1 MRIDRFAER
10 IKTASLKEQ
19 RLITVSRF
27 ILVLAL
33 CSLFLTPTRA
43 QSNVTYTLKVGTTG
57 KVALLD
63 TFPEVFAAEKVNIC
77 LDRLR
82 LLDRDAVRPA
92 SPVRPSSG
100 LLDSLD
106 FVFADGP
113 DEALW
118 AWGDSVYSYTDEAN
132 IAWALW
138 RNKKEIKN
146 RTQRVLVANAR
157 NAFEEY
163 VRQRTD
169 TSSHSTAWLG
179 WLLAGLLLMAG
190 IIYAI
195 TIVVQRRK
203 EKDLS
208 SVEQETLRRKRM
220 GLRRHY
226 GSQLYLWLLLLVLYA
241 PIALIAV
248 FSFTKSKILGNWTGF
263 SFDLYVNLFSG
274 RADAGLNS
282 AIWYTL
288 IIALIAAV
296 FSTLLGTLAAI
307 GIYNMRAR
315 QRKVVSFL
323 NSVPM
328 INPDIITGISLFL
341 LFVALGMSQGLATV
355 CIAHVVFCTPY
366 VVLSVLPRL
375 SRMNPNTYE
384 AALDLG
390 ATPAQA
396 LRMVMLPEL
405 WPGMLSGFIL
415 ALTLS
420 VDDFGVTFFTKG
432 SGGLETLS
440 TFIYSDARKGG
451 LTPELRPLFTLI
463 LLVMLIALIII
474 NIRKNKQQEK

>member
-1 MRIDRFAER
+1 MRRG
-10 IKTASLKEQ
+10 
-19 RLITVSRF
+19 
-27 ILVLAL
+27 LVIGYCLLVIGLSA
-33 CSLFLTPTRA
+33 FA
-43 QSNVTYTLKVGTTG
+43 QSNLTYTVNVGTTG
-57 KVALLD
+57 EVKLLAD
-63 TFPEVFAAEKVNIC
+63 FPESYSGEKVNIT
-77 LDRLR
+77 LGPLTLIDPYADRAQTSALT
-82 LLDRDAVRPA
+82 A
-92 SPVRPSSG
+92 
-100 LLDSLD
+100 SLD
-106 FVFADGP
+106 FAFTNESTDAMR
-113 DEALW
+113 
-118 AWGDSVYSYTDEAN
+118 AWGDSVYSYTDETDTRW
-132 IAWALW
+132 IVW
-138 RNKKEIKN
+138 RNRKEIKN
-146 RTQRVLVANAR
+146 RGQRVLVQNAYK
-157 NAFEEY
+157 AFETY
-163 VRQRTD
+163 V
-169 TSSHSTAWLG
+169 TSATATASRSTG
-179 WLLAGLLLMAG
+179 WIWWVFAALALTMAAVMAG
-190 IIYAI
+190 MQII
-195 TIVVQRRK
+195 QRRA
-203 EKDLS
+203 EKKLT
-208 SVEQETLRRKRM
+208 SVEQEMLRRKRM

-226 GSQLYLWLLLLVLYA
+226 ASQAYLWLLLLVLYA

-263 SFDLYVNLFSG
+263 SLDLYANLFSG

-282 AIWYTL
+282 AILYTV
-288 IIALIAAV
+288 IIAVVAAV
-296 FSTLLGTLAAI
+296 CSTILGTLAAI

-396 LRMVMLPEL
+396 LRIVMLPEL

-451 LTPELRPLFTLI
+451 LTPELRPLFTII
-463 LLVMLIALIII
+463 LLVMLAVLIFI
-474 NIRKNKQQEK
+474 NVREKKEEK